1 MDSTPLS
8 FFSSGSAAPGWF
20 IFRRNDSFAD
30 GGFNDF
36 AAVWAVGHRFHAR
49 SPVRHAYASGAIER
63 YEGLEIGAKF
73 RRDSPPLFQV
83 GTRFGPS
90 DSTARGALQG
100 PPPAAPRVQRGAAPE
115 QGSAAPVQRQCST
128 KVLDLFSLKIDP
140 MEVWDSSP
148 DVPPTIRSP
157 GSPVAIGSRLK
168 TAG

>member
-63 YEGLEIGAKF
+63 YEGLEIGANSGVTPHLYFKLEHV
-73 RRDSPPLFQV
+73 SGQV
-83 GTRFGPS
+83 I
-90 DSTARGALQG
+90 A
-100 PPPAAPRVQRGAAPE
+100 PPAAHCKVLPRQHPECRGVQHQNRAVLHQCSA
-115 QGSAAPVQRQCST
+115 SAALKCLTCFPSKLIQWRSGIRVRTYPLPFAPLEVQSQ
-128 KVLDLFSLKIDP
+128 L
-140 MEVWDSSP
+140 E
-148 DVPPTIRSP
+148 
-157 GSPVAIGSRLK
+157 A
-168 TAG
+168 A